1 MNKEPD
7 MENSAQLATWWQAEK
22 TRAFTRLECGR
33 LGAVFSAVAIFF
45 LFTIRTLI
53 G

>member
-1 MNKEPD
+1 
-7 MENSAQLATWWQAEK
+7 MENSAQLAAWWQAEK
-22 TRAFTRLECGR
+22 QREYTRLESGL
-33 LGAVFSAVAIFF
+33 LGAVFSAVAILF